1 MANVLQTS
9 LWVTLLCKACSGT
22 GIEWRERLRRDVEGD
37 LLEVRVSTVH
47 TCEVCTGTGKQ

>member
-1 MANVLQTS
+1 MASVLQIS

-22 GIEWRERLRRDVEGD
+22 GIEWRERLRYDVEGD

-47 TCEVCTGTGKQ
+47 ECAVCAGTGKQ

>member
-1 MANVLQTS
+1 MANVLQISLWTS
-9 LWVTLLCKACSGT
+9 LMCKACSGT